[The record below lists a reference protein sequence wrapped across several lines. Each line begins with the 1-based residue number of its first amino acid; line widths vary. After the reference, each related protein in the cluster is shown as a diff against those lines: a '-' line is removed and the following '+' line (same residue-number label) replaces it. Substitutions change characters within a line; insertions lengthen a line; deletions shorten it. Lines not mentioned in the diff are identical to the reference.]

1 MNDRSV
7 KIRLEIEKVY
17 KELSGKGLFDKDIK
31 SCDQF
36 EGVVLNAAKKVSS
49 TTDATLQQIKGVLN
63 TFMTSYKN
71 LSEVRIVDKNDPL
84 QRGNYVDS
92 LKKNFN
98 ANTIRE
104 TLQRWIEDYLSEL
117 YKLDFKP
124 KDKKSQRRKDEAY
137 AYDEAQIE
145 KFSVLSKDLNTYI
158 VDETVLR
165 NRLKTAI
172 DSKRQEW
179 DDYTKQKNTNK
190 GLGIE
195 ESRAL
200 LEKKGKEFNGIKLSA
215 LTNDFIGES
224 INKLKNLFSG
234 VISDAK
240 KDSNKSTPG
249 TEPVNSHRGL
259 LSRAIE
265 IRNQAKNIGDVN
277 NVTGKITSELSNGSS
292 SAELNNTLNSTA
304 EELKESAK
312 KTSQAAEDLKN
323 SAKNTYQASDEAKK
337 TTKAQ
342 EKLNNRKKIAQRNV
356 NSENYKRGENNN
368 LDNYEKTFNDN
379 LRIIEEK
386 NKELSAISAKYPN
399 EPNRDKWSK
408 EDRNAASSL
417 DEAID
422 RLNRTNNSIS
432 KFIGTKGWNDLLP
445 ATMASTYA
453 NAYKKMYGGKD
464 DEKTFWDIQKE
475 YGKKFIEGIRNIDTN
490 NIAIDAVKK
499 FVPKFF
505 EDLLTSG
512 GNAAYNWRKNSVF
525 MKYAKETNEYS
536 NFVKEQKKKDGTIT
550 DDKIEKL
557 FLKNKGARTR
567 VLGELAQ
574 KDSEKGTNIV
584 GKITQAGSALFTVT
598 SGVIGVLGSFADVC
612 KKLGEEAVVAYENIQ
627 ALQTQLGVV
636 FSSQGEAN
644 SMFQKFAD
652 YAIVSPFGVNTMV
665 QQGIQLKQS
674 GVGGSELLD
683 VMKRIGD
690 ISSGN
695 QEKMKSISD
704 VYSRI
709 IASTT
714 VTAKDMRQLVNAGVP
729 AYDALTKAMQENPR
743 GRNVSQG
750 NIRSLLTAGKV
761 SSDDFVRMLNNLTDE
776 GGMFYGATKTGA
788 KTLKARKQN
797 LSDIRE
803 LSLASLG
810 ENIVNAG
817 GTRGI
822 EDSYYGKLLSFQE
835 RVWGIL
841 KEWNTDGI
849 MTRSIN
855 QAKGKMDA
863 YNMSSAL
870 MNKPETSES
879 LRTALM
885 KSRADYAYG
894 EYVTAASKYYQSKKS
909 EIIGDK
915 VVLSDEDY
923 QTIKYAITAIQRAR
937 VDTNYSGFSEQDL
950 LDLYLKDNPF
960 NGFSLVDLENLKN
973 NSISKSRLEE
983 LKNESGFENY
993 KAEDN
998 VVKFSEALTRGS
1010 DSVENFIKKI
1020 EGATDTVTKERQRYE
1035 STSIGSLI
1043 KSDNE
1048 YKVKQ
1053 DLKNAM
1059 NGYTSRWNPE
1069 TEKTELTKFNEY
1081 GDKLTSK
1088 NLVVKTGKDNP
1099 FGLVL
1104 SEYED
1109 FVEKMASSQELL
1121 KLSADDLFEKDLYGT
1136 VTDKVSENA
1145 KKSWDKLHDNLDVL
1159 SKLIENDSNEIGE
1172 DTKNS
1177 IINTVNDMLRLSG
1190 KDLSKGNGAKGN
1202 LETMSSFSKRLEEE
1216 IGKISD
1222 VSIRKM
1228 YQQALNN
1235 TFTDITYDNIRQE
1248 AINKSGNP
1256 HLWAEALSKLT
1267 GIASNRVSLEG
1278 FSNGEAKAF
1287 IKYRNEL
1294 APKNLTKALVSAFV
1308 TTNTLSLKQVA
1319 KEFGPAKKD
1328 NRGNYVYDW
1337 KQISENLTDKASKSD
1352 NAELR
1357 NAAVSSIQEQ
1367 INALNELTIGS
1378 MALGETAEE
1387 VRAGLNS
1394 MGVAFK
1400 YELYDAGNGLMKFT
1414 DATMEAAEALKRE
1427 KEIRLSELKMSNII
1441 ADYRNSKKEKVTE
1454 ESIKGY
1460 IAGNLAKNG
1469 VNNEKLR
1476 TQAGLDEAVNE
1487 YIGPVKQLLNEVET
1501 GNIVDRLYK
1510 ARKIDLPGSG
1520 YDKTRTFDNFLHN
1533 IYYGKD
1539 QAAYSRLH
1547 NPQNYKG
1554 NAVPDISKAKTK
1566 EDFINLGL
1574 KENVLKSLE
1583 PAFKEYTRE
1592 RKSYTALT
1600 FAEGDPDLVNSLK
1613 NLKSSIDGSKTIYER
1628 AADVNNGA
1636 TNFREEL
1643 KDLVFRYGSM
1653 SEAEKYDTEL
1663 VFEKLDIDLKALV
1676 KSNEDL
1682 TGINNEILKRNKNN
1696 KGWTAFA
1703 ANAATVNN
1711 FTDGLN
1717 GVDIDVAD
1725 GKYFKK
1731 VKKLDVAKEYFK
1743 ALSHTG
1749 NETEKAIADMMNR
1762 RGFSNFDEIEREL
1775 QKYGGTETA
1784 SRIERDINNLYIE
1797 KRRAQGES
1805 LGDYDKSPF
1814 FTSDWERKLNKEVYG
1829 LNEYTSKKGRND
1841 FIHNNIMDL
1850 YVNPETFSVDKILA
1864 ADGNKAVGLN
1874 MGDVIKRAGVDEYG
1888 GVFNP
1893 AKDKALAD
1901 RNNALR
1907 EKLRSSSYFSSNEF
1921 MALDENTQTKQ
1932 LTEQFETIQEII
1944 SSMDPTG
1951 IDKLTNSTRAF
1962 AESSALAAD
1971 RLSAIDEL
1979 KDGLGKAFKQASL
1992 QGYEATMK
2000 SIGKSIGD
2008 AYVNSKSMS
2017 DVWKNAGA
2025 AMRGVLSNLADQAS
2039 QLMLNAGLR
2048 IIADEGKA
2056 GLGRGL
2062 ALIAASGL
2070 GSLISGLF
2078 SASEDSGSDRDDE
2091 LERLQKLKDNM
2102 AELLQQARNDAE
2114 YYEKELKNKKAIST
2128 NMTYTTEKVNDMIL
2142 TPQGQFSTAPDD
2154 YIFAMKHPE
2163 DLMRGSVPV
2172 INFSVVNNSS
2182 SVETRTEQ
2190 RNNSDG
2196 SVDFVTIIDDVV
2208 QQGIAQGRYNDAFS
2222 AMQSVQKGTQTYA

>member
-1 MNDRSV
+1 MANS
-7 KIRLEIEKVY
+7 KIKIDVEINKVF
-17 KELSGKGLFDKDIK
+17 KELNGISAFDKDIK
-31 SCDQF
+31 SAEMLRNIVKDISNTRNLKNSADKM
-36 EGVVLNAAKKVSS
+36 GL
-49 TTDATLQQIKGVLN
+49 LQQIKDIYTGTTGKNTGVAKDFKKSLLEIKSLLGQ
-63 TFMTSYKN
+63 TME
-71 LSEVRIVDKNDPL
+71 EVRAKTSNEIDKL
-84 QRGNYVDS
+84 KRERDS
-92 LKKNFN
+92 LG
-98 ANTIRE
+98 
-104 TLQRWIEDYLSEL
+104 DY
-117 YKLDFKP
+117 D
-124 KDKKSQRRKDEAY
+124 
-137 AYDEAQIE
+137 
-145 KFSVLSKDLNTYI
+145 
-158 VDETVLR
+158 
-165 NRLKTAI
+165 
-172 DSKRQEW
+172 
-179 DDYTKQKNTNK
+179 
-190 GLGIE
+190 
-195 ESRAL
+195 
-200 LEKKGKEFNGIKLSA
+200 
-215 LTNDFIGES
+215 
-224 INKLKNLFSG
+224 
-234 VISDAK
+234 
-240 KDSNKSTPG
+240 
-249 TEPVNSHRGL
+249 
-259 LSRAIE
+259 
-265 IRNQAKNIGDVN
+265 
-277 NVTGKITSELSNGSS
+277 
-292 SAELNNTLNSTA
+292 
-304 EELKESAK
+304 
-312 KTSQAAEDLKN
+312 
-323 SAKNTYQASDEAKK
+323 
-337 TTKAQ
+337 
-342 EKLNNRKKIAQRNV
+342 KLNNKGKAKWKRITKQIA
-356 NSENYKRGENNN
+356 ENN
-368 LDNYEKTFNDN
+368 
-379 LRIIEEK
+379 RIQESYSGM
-386 NKELSAISAKYPN
+386 NSANAYADESSARK
-399 EPNRDKWSK
+399 
-408 EDRNAASSL
+408 AVMM
-417 DEAID
+417 
-422 RLNRTNNSIS
+422 
-432 KFIGTKGWNDLLP
+432 G
-445 ATMASTYA
+445 
-453 NAYKKMYGGKD
+453 NAYKKLFGTESDKNISMLKMQGQYLSRSL
-464 DEKTFWDIQKE
+464 DELKNLDLNNPVIDI
-475 YGKKFIEGIRNIDTN
+475 
-490 NIAIDAVKK
+490 VKK
-499 FVPKFF
+499 FAPNVI
-505 EDLLTSG
+505 ENSIGSALLGTG
-512 GNAAYNWRKNSVF
+512 TYRKNNVF
-525 MKYAKETNEYS
+525 KEVFTSTNAYS
-536 NFVKEQKKKDGTIT
+536 NFASTQKSIDPNV
-550 DDKIEKL
+550 DDKTIYKR
-557 FLKNKGARTR
+557 FLKDKDAKVAAKTELMGTKEGKAKLEELRKAGSILLGAITPATAA
-567 VLGELAQ
+567 VSGLSKVIIELGEQSIA
-574 KDSEKGTNIV
+574 
-584 GKITQAGSALFTVT
+584 
-598 SGVIGVLGSFADVC
+598 
-612 KKLGEEAVVAYENIQ
+612 AYENIQ
-627 ALQTQLGVV
+627 ALKSQLGVV
-636 FSSQGEAN
+636 FSSQGEAD
-644 SMFQKFAD
+644 SMFQKFAE
-652 YAIVSPFGVNTMV
+652 YATVSPFGVNTMV

-683 VMKRIGD
+683 TMKRIGD

-695 QEKMKSISD
+695 QDKMKSISD
-704 VYSRI
+704 VFSRVM
-709 IASTT
+709 ASTT
-714 VTAKDMRQLVNAGVP
+714 VTARDMRQLVNAGVP
-729 AYDALTKAMQENPR
+729 AYDALTKAIQENPN
-743 GRNVSQG
+743 GRSVSRS
-750 NIRSLLTAGKV
+750 NIRSLLQSGKV
-761 SSDDFVRMLNNLTDE
+761 TSEDFERMLKNLTDE
-776 GGMFYGATKTGA
+776 GGMFYGATKVGA

-803 LSLASLG
+803 LALASLG
-810 ENIVNAG
+810 ENIVKSD
-817 GTRGI
+817 GTDGI
-822 EDSYYGKLLSFQE
+822 KDSLYGKLLSFQE
-835 RVWGIL
+835 RMWGVI
-841 KEWNTDGI
+841 KEWNDKGV
-849 MTRSIN
+849 MTRNIDQA
-855 QAKGKMDA
+855 QAKME
-863 YNMSSAL
+863 SFS
-870 MNKPETSES
+870 TSEKILANNNIS
-879 LRTALM
+879 PELRQAILN
-885 KSRADYAYG
+885 SRSEYAYG
-894 EYVTAASKYYQSKKS
+894 DYIASAGAYFKS
-909 EIIGDK
+909 EERRITGDK
-915 VVLSDEDY
+915 VVLSKSEIKEIKNALSKFNTIEFTLNSGNTGLTYDE
-923 QTIKYAITAIQRAR
+923 
-937 VDTNYSGFSEQDL
+937 
-950 LDLYLKDNPF
+950 LYESYFKGSQFYGLSK
-960 NGFSLVDLENLKN
+960 SDLESMKKN
-973 NSISKSRLEE
+973 ATTKEAIEKEKAKSGYEKYE
-983 LKNESGFENY
+983 TEN
-993 KAEDN
+993 N
-998 VVKFSEALTRGS
+998 VIKFAEALTRGS
-1010 DSVENFIKKI
+1010 DSIRKFI
-1020 EGATDTVTKERQRYE
+1020 EATDGATSVVTKEKQRYE

-1043 KSDNE
+1043 KSDKE
-1048 YKVKQ
+1048 YAEKQ
-1053 DLKNAM
+1053 RMKDQMNA
-1059 NGYTSRWNPE
+1059 YTSIWND
-1069 TEKTELTKFNEY
+1069 KTKSSELTIFGRTGNDLSSKDLLVKSYGKNPYGLTMENYAKVVEY
-1081 GDKLTSK
+1081 
-1088 NLVVKTGKDNP
+1088 
-1099 FGLVL
+1099 
-1104 SEYED
+1104 
-1109 FVEKMASSQELL
+1109 MASDYKRIALD
-1121 KLSADDLFEKDLYGT
+1121 ANNLFEKD
-1136 VTDKVSENA
+1136 S
-1145 KKSWDKLHDNLDVL
+1145 
-1159 SKLIENDSNEIGE
+1159 
-1172 DTKNS
+1172 
-1177 IINTVNDMLRLSG
+1177 SG
-1190 KDLSKGNGAKGN
+1190 KDTNRVSKSALEDWKILGENVDVLKELVKNDNLNSKEKIDITESIRGMNGILDNDLNKMGKN
-1202 LETMSSFSKRLEEE
+1202 GLELISKRYDELEK
-1216 IGKISD
+1216 KILNIND
-1222 VSIRKM
+1222 ENKREQYK
-1228 YQQALNN
+1228 QALNN
-1235 TFTDITYDNIRQE
+1235 TFSNITYDNERQE

-1267 GIASNRVSLEG
+1267 GIAANRVSTEG

-1294 APKNLTKALVSAFV
+1294 APKNLTKSLVSAFV

-1367 INALNELTIGS
+1367 INALNELTVGS

-1454 ESIKGY
+1454 ESVKGY
-1460 IAGNLAKNG
+1460 IAGNLAKKG

-1510 ARKIDLPGSG
+1510 IETKKVSNSG
-1520 YDKTRTFDNFLHN
+1520 YDQTRTFDNFLLN

-1539 QAAYSRLH
+1539 RAAYSSLH

-1592 RKSYTALT
+1592 RKSYTKFT
-1600 FAEGDPDLVNSLK
+1600 FAEGDEDLINSLK
-1613 NLKSSIDGSKTIYER
+1613 NLKSSIDDSKTIYER

-1653 SEAEKYDTEL
+1653 SDGEKYDAEL
-1663 VFEKLDIDLKALV
+1663 VFEKLDVDLKALV

-1682 TGINNEILKRNKNN
+1682 TGINNEILKKNKNN
-1696 KGWTAFA
+1696 NAWTAFA
-1703 ANAATVNN
+1703 ANAATANN

-1749 NETEKAIADMMNR
+1749 NETEKSIADMINR

-1784 SRIERDINNLYIE
+1784 SRIKRDINNLYIE
-1797 KRRAQGES
+1797 KRRAHGES

-1864 ADGNKAVGLN
+1864 TDGNKAVGLN

-1888 GVFNP
+1888 GVFDP
-1893 AKDKALAD
+1893 AKDKELAD
-1901 RNNALR
+1901 RNNALK

-1921 MALDENTQTKQ
+1921 MALDGNTQKNQ

-1951 IDKLTNSTRAF
+1951 IDKLANSTRAF

-2163 DLMRGSVPV
+2163 DLMRGSAPV

>member
-1 MNDRSV
+1 MNNKSV

-31 SCDQF
+31 SYNQF
-36 EGVVLNAAKKVSS
+36 EGVVLNAAKKISS

-63 TFMTSYKN
+63 TFTTSYKN
-71 LSEVRIVDKNDPL
+71 LSEVRSVDKNDPL

-92 LKKNFN
+92 LKKTFN

-104 TLQRWIEDYLSEL
+104 TIQRWVEDYLSEL

-145 KFSVLSKDLNTYI
+145 KFSVLSKDLSTYI

-179 DDYTKQKNTNK
+179 DDYTKQKNANK

-234 VISDAK
+234 VISDVK

-249 TEPVNSHRGL
+249 TDPVNSHRGL

-292 SAELNNTLNSTA
+292 SAELNSTLNNTA

-312 KTSQAAEDLKN
+312 NTSQAAEDLKN

-337 TTKAQ
+337 TTEAQ
-342 EKLNNRKKIAQRNV
+342 EKLNNRGKIAQRNV

-408 EDRNAASSL
+408 DDRNAASSL
-417 DEAID
+417 DEVID

-464 DEKTFWDIQKE
+464 DEKTFWNIQEE

-536 NFVKEQKKKDGTIT
+536 NFAKKQKKKDETIT

-557 FLKNKGARTR
+557 FLKNKGSRTK

-598 SGVIGVLGSFADVC
+598 SGVIGVLSSFADVC

-652 YAIVSPFGVNTMV
+652 YAVVSPFGVNTMV

-761 SSDDFVRMLNNLTDE
+761 TSDDFTRMLKNLTDE
-776 GGMFYGATKTGA
+776 GGMFYGATAIGA

-835 RVWGIL
+835 KVWGIL

-870 MNKPETSES
+870 MNDPETPES

-885 KSRADYAYG
+885 KSRASYAYG
-894 EYVTAASKYYQSKKS
+894 EYVTAASKYYRYKES

-923 QTIKYAITAIQRAR
+923 QKIKYAIKSIQRAI
-937 VDTNYSGFSEQDL
+937 VNTNSTGFSEQDL
-950 LDLYLKDNPF
+950 LDVYLKDNPF
-960 NGFSLVDLENLKN
+960 KGFSLVDLKNLKN

-1010 DSVENFIKKI
+1010 DSIENFIKAVG
-1020 EGATDTVTKERQRYE
+1020 GATDTVTKERQRYE

-1043 KSDNE
+1043 KSDHE
-1048 YKVKQ
+1048 YSEKQ
-1053 DLKNAM
+1053 KLKDKM
-1059 NGYTSRWNPE
+1059 NGYTSRWNPD

-1081 GDKLTSK
+1081 GDALSSR
-1088 NLVVKTGKDNP
+1088 NLVVKSGKENP
-1099 FGLVL
+1099 FGLVM
-1104 SEYED
+1104 SEYND
-1109 FVEKMASSQELL
+1109 FVEKMASSQDRL

-1136 VTDKVSENA
+1136 VTDQISEDA
-1145 KKSWDKLHDNLDVL
+1145 KNSWVTLHDNLGVL
-1159 SKLIENDSNEIGE
+1159 SKLIENDNSDIGE
-1172 DTKNS
+1172 EIKNS
-1177 IINTVNDMLRLSG
+1177 ILNTVNDMLRLSG

-1202 LETMSSFSKRLEEE
+1202 LEAMSSFNSILEKELE
-1216 IGKISD
+1216 KINDIG
-1222 VSIRKM
+1222 IRKM
-1228 YQQALNN
+1228 YQQALNT
-1235 TFTDITYDNIRQE
+1235 TFTNTTYDNIRQND
-1248 AINKSGNP
+1248 INKSGNP

-1267 GIASNRVSLEG
+1267 GIASNRVTLEG

-1294 APKNLTKALVSAFV
+1294 APKNLTKSLVSAFV

-1367 INALNELTIGS
+1367 INALNELTVGS

-1394 MGVAFK
+1394 MGVAFNYSLK
-1400 YELYDAGNGLMKFT
+1400 KGSDGLLRFT
-1414 DATMEAAEALKRE
+1414 DATMEAAEEMKRSLQ
-1427 KEIRLSELKMSNII
+1427 IRASEAKLENIRQ
-1441 ADYRNSKKEKVTE
+1441 DYRSSKKEKLTDDSVR
-1454 ESIKGY
+1454 GY
-1460 IAGNLAKNG
+1460 IANSLVSSGYDL
-1469 VNNEKLR
+1469 EKLR
-1476 TQAGLDEAVNE
+1476 TQSGIDEAVNDFVDPMKKTLTE
-1487 YIGPVKQLLNEVET
+1487 LST
-1501 GNIVDRLYK
+1501 GHYTDSLYK
-1510 ARKIDLPGSG
+1510 AGHVPINGTGYNRDMSFYDYLKKYDEKNFNALNLEKNKKSNINAKDLYENTRDYNSLFNSG
-1520 YDKTRTFDNFLHN
+1520 LSEASKDIQESLKKAFDEYIKPRDTKTVYTLDIKSEKLREALGALKDNSGNNLLEAA
-1533 IYYGKD
+1533 KD
-1539 QAAYSRLH
+1539 S
-1547 NPQNYKG
+1547 NKG
-1554 NAVPDISKAKTK
+1554 A
-1566 EDFINLGL
+1566 
-1574 KENVLKSLE
+1574 
-1583 PAFKEYTRE
+1583 
-1592 RKSYTALT
+1592 TALKQ
-1600 FAEGDPDLVNSLK
+1600 G
-1613 NLKSSIDGSKTIYER
+1613 
-1628 AADVNNGA
+1628 
-1636 TNFREEL
+1636 L
-1643 KDLVFRYGSM
+1643 KDLALRYGS
-1653 SEAEKYDTEL
+1653 SYGIEKENIETVFKELGFSIDEL
-1663 VFEKLDIDLKALV
+1663 VEVNKALV
-1676 KSNEDL
+1676 DQEKK
-1682 TGINNEILKRNKNN
+1682 TRVNNANA
-1696 KGWTAFA
+1696 KGWVAFTANYA
-1703 ANAATVNN
+1703 SANN
-1711 FTDGLN
+1711 FTDGLR
-1717 GVDIDVAD
+1717 GVDRSVAD
-1725 GKYFKK
+1725 GSYRHK
-1731 VKKLDVAKEYFK
+1731 VKKSDILRNYVNEVASLDPNVEDVNKLVQSGYFNGVKSGDIQNLIKVTK
-1743 ALSHTG
+1743 AVKGSPDMSMALQDY
-1749 NETEKAIADMMNR
+1749 DMMNHSQYGAMLSDSRFVNNKYLEER
-1762 RGFSNFDEIEREL
+1762 RL
-1775 QKYGGTETA
+1775 QGKE
-1784 SRIERDINNLYIE
+1784 
-1797 KRRAQGES
+1797 

-1814 FTSDWERKLNKEVYG
+1814 LIEEWEKKLNNEVYG
-1829 LNEYTSKKGRND
+1829 LNEFTSANGRTDFIKNNLIDNYRDVANVDVAKIQRDSGSKKIADG
-1841 FIHNNIMDL
+1841 MTDL
-1850 YVNPETFSVDKILA
+1850 LLKAKSTDYGGQVSPELQEKLQNALDTGNAEEQFATLQDILKNLDETSLSKLANEVRKVGDAAALTDDKLSEVDK
-1864 ADGNKAVGLN
+1864 
-1874 MGDVIKRAGVDEYG
+1874 
-1888 GVFNP
+1888 
-1893 AKDKALAD
+1893 
-1901 RNNALR
+1901 
-1907 EKLRSSSYFSSNEF
+1907 
-1921 MALDENTQTKQ
+1921 
-1932 LTEQFETIQEII
+1932 
-1944 SSMDPTG
+1944 
-1951 IDKLTNSTRAF
+1951 
-1962 AESSALAAD
+1962 
-1971 RLSAIDEL
+1971 L
-1979 KDGLGKAFKQASL
+1979 KNGLGKAFKDTGIQAYSTTL
-1992 QGYEATMK
+1992 K
-2000 SIGKSIGD
+2000 SIGKSAGD
-2008 AYVNSKSMS
+2008 AFMNSKSFS

-2025 AMRGVLSNLADQAS
+2025 AMRGVLSGLMDQTS
-2039 QLMLNAGLR
+2039 TLMMNAGLSMLTGPDKN
-2048 IIADEGKA
+2048 IGM
-2056 GLGRGL
+2056 GL

-2070 GSLISGLF
+2070 GSFVSGML
-2078 SASEDSGSDRDDE
+2078 SASEDSSSEDSD
-2091 LERLQKLKDNM
+2091 
-2102 AELLQQARNDAE
+2102 E
-2114 YYEKELKNKKAIST
+2114 Y
-2128 NMTYTTEKVNDMIL
+2128 
-2142 TPQGQFSTAPDD
+2142 
-2154 YIFAMKHPE
+2154 
-2163 DLMRGSVPV
+2163 
-2172 INFSVVNNSS
+2172 
-2182 SVETRTEQ
+2182 
-2190 RNNSDG
+2190 
-2196 SVDFVTIIDDVV
+2196 
-2208 QQGIAQGRYNDAFS
+2208 
-2222 AMQSVQKGTQTYA
+2222 

>member
-1 MNDRSV
+1 MANS
-7 KIRLEIEKVY
+7 KIKIDVEVNKLFKDLQGGDVFSNEIKSAKELQQIIEQIAKTYYGAQKGSKSQKRNAIDTVRRAYNPTVDVRNLYPSPVSSSKQNRYEGPFNNPNKSLEMVHNVMLEIKNALVGS
-17 KELSGKGLFDKDIK
+17 KSTLGKGSDLAERAKSINALTESEKQAADGLNNLAKSVSDVSNVIKTVSNADKNGTTNKSSIEKKAQAINAKYGIDPSSKDFKALHAEYQNLIRQLVQERENLANSSSKRTKEEEAKYKDLTNRIKDIK
-31 SCDQF
+31 EVDESGVNSKSKEVWADQAETMQF
-36 EGVVLNAAKKVSS
+36 AMTANAYKRLYGSNDKETTILDIQKKYGKKAIEGV
-49 TTDATLQQIKGVLN
+49 G
-63 TFMTSYKN
+63 N
-71 LSEVRIVDKNDPL
+71 LDIDNLAFDV
-84 QRGNYVDS
+84 
-92 LKKNFN
+92 LKKITPN
-98 ANTIRE
+98 I
-104 TLQRWIEDYLSEL
+104 LEDIGESFFTGLGN
-117 YKLDFKP
+117 KRHK
-124 KDKKSQRRKDEAY
+124 
-137 AYDEAQIE
+137 
-145 KFSVLSKDLNTYI
+145 SVLSKEIKNTETYKEYKAKQEEENPNIKEKKIIKSFLNNK
-158 VDETVLR
+158 V
-165 NRLKTAI
+165 LKTKAFGEI
-172 DSKRQEW
+172 
-179 DDYTKQKNTNK
+179 TKSDLANGTD
-190 GLGIE
+190 II
-195 ESRAL
+195 
-200 LEKKGKEFNGIKLSA
+200 GK
-215 LTNDFIGES
+215 
-224 INKLKNLFSG
+224 INKAGSSLFRVAGVTVS
-234 VISDAK
+234 VIS
-240 KDSNKSTPG
+240 N
-249 TEPVNSHRGL
+249 L
-259 LSRAIE
+259 
-265 IRNQAKNIGDVN
+265 
-277 NVTGKITSELSNGSS
+277 
-292 SAELNNTLNSTA
+292 AE
-304 EELKESAK
+304 
-312 KTSQAAEDLKN
+312 
-323 SAKNTYQASDEAKK
+323 
-337 TTKAQ
+337 
-342 EKLNNRKKIAQRNV
+342 
-356 NSENYKRGENNN
+356 
-368 LDNYEKTFNDN
+368 
-379 LRIIEEK
+379 
-386 NKELSAISAKYPN
+386 
-399 EPNRDKWSK
+399 
-408 EDRNAASSL
+408 
-417 DEAID
+417 
-422 RLNRTNNSIS
+422 
-432 KFIGTKGWNDLLP
+432 
-445 ATMASTYA
+445 
-453 NAYKKMYGGKD
+453 
-464 DEKTFWDIQKE
+464 
-475 YGKKFIEGIRNIDTN
+475 
-490 NIAIDAVKK
+490 
-499 FVPKFF
+499 
-505 EDLLTSG
+505 
-512 GNAAYNWRKNSVF
+512 
-525 MKYAKETNEYS
+525 
-536 NFVKEQKKKDGTIT
+536 
-550 DDKIEKL
+550 
-557 FLKNKGARTR
+557 
-567 VLGELAQ
+567 
-574 KDSEKGTNIV
+574 
-584 GKITQAGSALFTVT
+584 
-598 SGVIGVLGSFADVC
+598 VC

-652 YAIVSPFGVNTMV
+652 YAVVSPFGVNTMV

-761 SSDDFVRMLNNLTDE
+761 TSDDFTRMLNNLTDE
-776 GGMFYGATKTGA
+776 GGMFYGATKVGA

-797 LSDIRE
+797 LSDKKE
-803 LSLASLG
+803 LGLASLG
-810 ENIVNAG
+810 EKIVLAG
-817 GTRGI
+817 GNNI
-822 EDSYYGKLLSFQE
+822 NNSLYGDLLKFQE
-835 RVWGIL
+835 NIWNWLKEAGNKGFNVKMIESAKEKMDLYNYTTSLLNDDSISESVKEAIL
-841 KEWNTDGI
+841 KN
-849 MTRSIN
+849 RSDYGYSEYID
-855 QAKGKMDA
+855 AAGKWYIEEDRRIRG
-863 YNMSSAL
+863 
-870 MNKPETSES
+870 NKAILSES
-879 LRTALM
+879 DYNEINDVLNAMKTLTYGGGVSDAQLNALG
-885 KSRADYAYG
+885 KYNPR
-894 EYVTAASKYYQSKKS
+894 EVLKNSKYSKYTLKDLEEMSKNVTSQS
-909 EIIGDK
+909 EIERLTQD
-915 VVLSDEDY
+915 
-923 QTIKYAITAIQRAR
+923 
-937 VDTNYSGFSEQDL
+937 SG
-950 LDLYLKDNPF
+950 YTK
-960 NGFSLVDLENLKN
+960 
-973 NSISKSRLEE
+973 
-983 LKNESGFENY
+983 FEF
-993 KAEDN
+993 AAN

-1010 DSVENFIKKI
+1010 DSIENFIKAVG
-1020 EGATDTVTKERQRYE
+1020 GATDTVTKERQRYE

-1043 KSDNE
+1043 KSDYE
-1048 YKVKQ
+1048 YSEKQ
-1053 DLKNAM
+1053 KLKDKM
-1059 NGYTSRWNPE
+1059 NGYTSRWNPD

-1081 GDKLTSK
+1081 GDALSSK
-1088 NLVVKTGKDNP
+1088 NLVVKSGKENP
-1099 FGLVL
+1099 FGLVM
-1104 SEYED
+1104 SEYND
-1109 FVEKMASSQELL
+1109 FVEKMASSQDRL

-1136 VTDKVSENA
+1136 VTDQISEDA
-1145 KKSWDKLHDNLDVL
+1145 KNSWVTLHDNLGVL
-1159 SKLIENDSNEIGE
+1159 SKLIENDNSDIGE
-1172 DTKNS
+1172 EIKNS
-1177 IINTVNDMLRLSG
+1177 ILNTVNDMLRLSG

-1202 LETMSSFSKRLEEE
+1202 LEVMSSFNSILEKELE
-1216 IGKISD
+1216 KINDIG
-1222 VSIRKM
+1222 IRKM
-1228 YQQALNN
+1228 YQQALNT
-1235 TFTDITYDNIRQE
+1235 TFTNTTYDNIRQND
-1248 AINKSGNP
+1248 INKSGNP

-1308 TTNTLSLKQVA
+1308 TTNTLSPKQVA

-1367 INALNELTIGS
+1367 INALNELTVGS

-1454 ESIKGY
+1454 ESVKGY
-1460 IAGNLAKNG
+1460 IAGNLAKKG

-1476 TQAGLDEAVNE
+1476 TQAGLDETINE

-1510 ARKIDLPGSG
+1510 IETKKASNSG
-1520 YDKTRTFDNFLHN
+1520 YDQTRTFDNFLHN
-1533 IYYGKD
+1533 IYYGK
-1539 QAAYSRLH
+1539 AAYRRLH

-1574 KENVLKSLE
+1574 KETVLKSLE
-1583 PAFKEYTRE
+1583 PAFEEYTRK
-1592 RKSYTALT
+1592 RKSYTKFT
-1600 FAEGDPDLVNSLK
+1600 FAEGDEDLINSLK
-1613 NLKSSIDGSKTIYER
+1613 NLKSSIDDSKTIYER
-1628 AADVNNGA
+1628 AADPNNGA

-1653 SEAEKYDTEL
+1653 SDGEKYDTEL
-1663 VFEKLDIDLKALV
+1663 VFEKLDVDLKALV

-1682 TGINNEILKRNKNN
+1682 TGINNEILKKNKNN
-1696 KGWTAFA
+1696 NAWTAFA
-1703 ANAATVNN
+1703 ANAATANN

-1743 ALSHTG
+1743 TLSHTG
-1749 NETEKAIADMMNR
+1749 NETEKSIADMINR
-1762 RGFSNFDEIEREL
+1762 RGFSNFDKIEREL

-1784 SRIERDINNLYIE
+1784 SRIKRDINNLYIE
-1797 KRRAQGES
+1797 KRRVQGES

-1864 ADGNKAVGLN
+1864 TDGNKAVGLN
-1874 MGDVIKRAGVDEYG
+1874 MGDVIKRAGIDEYG
-1888 GVFNP
+1888 GVFDP
-1893 AKDKALAD
+1893 AKDKELAD
-1901 RNNALR
+1901 RNNALK

-1921 MALDENTQTKQ
+1921 MVLDENTQKNQ

-1951 IDKLTNSTRAF
+1951 IDKLANSTRAF

-2008 AYVNSKSMS
+2008 AYINSKSMS

-2163 DLMRGSVPV
+2163 DLMRGSAPV